1 VAIFKPHGNTHSFFF
16 SFFFLSKL
24 LYIFLSL
31 LYIFFSLLH
40 FSLFTP
46 SLSLSLFTLSFLY
59 TPEPEKGGWQ
69 WRSRLLRRTHRKK
82 NQPNQKKLIPT
93 PLNFAHSFQIQTP
106 NHQKPYQLSGSEGKS
121 FEEKLFTLAL
131 FTFPI
136 LISVSNFS
144 SSFLFRFVS
153 GLVFVLVPCV

>member
-1 VAIFKPHGNTHSFFF
+1 MAIPTHFF
-16 SFFFLSKL
+16 SLFFFFLNY
-24 LYIFLSL
+24 YIFFQA
-31 LYIFFSLLH
+31 YFTFFFFFSLLH

-59 TPEPEKGGWQ
+59 TPEPEKGGRQ
-69 WRSRLLRRTHRKK
+69 WRSHLLRRTHWKK
-82 NQPNQKKLIPT
+82 INQIKKKLIPT

-131 FTFPI
+131 FTFPF